1 MKIKFLNELDFVNYK
16 LPAMF
21 IGWPQCK
28 GKCEGCQ
35 NASLR
40 SEPDI
45 EIAPGE
51 IIRRYLENPMSEALV
66 MGGMDPFDTW
76 DDLRDFVYLVRE
88 RTNDP
93 IVIYT
98 GYNEDEIQPQIDY
111 LSGFPNIIVKF
122 GRYIPGQEKHFDP
135 VLGVELAS
143 QNQYARQL
151 SC

>member
-1 MKIKFLNELDFVNYK
+1 MKIKFLNELDFVNYR
-16 LPAMF
+16 LPSMF
-21 IGWPQCK
+21 IGWPRCK

-35 NASLR
+35 NAPLN

-51 IIRRYLENPMSEALV
+51 IIRRYLENPMSEAICCAGLE
-66 MGGMDPFDTW
+66 PFDTW
-76 DDLRDFVYLVRE
+76 DDLKSFVCLVRE
-88 RTNDP
+88 CTNDP

-111 LSGFPNIIVKF
+111 LRGFPNIIVKF
-122 GRYIPGQEKHFDP
+122 GRFIPNQPHHFDP

-143 QNQYARQL
+143 PNQYAKQL